1 MSIATPVI
9 TAPVP
14 LEALAPAASAPAR
27 FRLSRWF
34 GGLSLLLVAA
44 ITGASASMMGWF
56 VTQRMLAQEGRLT
69 NDFVHSLILVETPLQ
84 QFLAAPGPLPA
95 AVEASFA
102 HIARIPDVLRAN
114 VYDRERRVIWSSDR
128 SLIGRRFGPNEELDE
143 ALRGEVVVEKV
154 EGASR
159 HASKAEHEALA
170 AREALFIEI
179 YVPVRNV
186 AGGEVLG
193 AIEFYKSPRVLTAL
207 LDELRRN
214 ILLGAL
220 GFTTLLFLALFGLV
234 RHADRIMRTQERR
247 LVESETFAAVGEMA
261 SVVAHGIRNPLAT
274 IRSSAELM
282 QECVPEARTEAGDIV
297 AQCDRLGAWLRE
309 WLGYA
314 ADPPGTASPLA
325 VAPLVRSASAEIA
338 EVADRRNVHLIDA
351 LPETVPPVLA
361 ESLLVGQVLRSVLSN
376 ALEALRDGGQ
386 IRFDARVEAHY
397 VVLGVQD
404 DGPGLT
410 PEARRRVGQ
419 PLFTS
424 KPQGLGVGL
433 ALARR
438 VLRRHGGRLDIGD
451 APGGG
456 TRVEIILRRASTAAG
471 AGGAA

>member
-1 MSIATPVI
+1 MSLALPAT

-14 LEALAPAASAPAR
+14 FEPVAASRDLPAR

-34 GGLSLLLVAA
+34 GGLSLLLVAVV
-44 ITGASASMMGWF
+44 TGLSASLLGWF

-69 NDFVHSLILVETPLQ
+69 HDFVHSLILVETPLQ

-95 AVEASFA
+95 AVEASFE

-114 VYDRERRVIWSSDR
+114 VYDRERRVIWSSDPT
-128 SLIGRRFGPNEELDE
+128 LIGRRFGPNEELDE

-154 EGASR
+154 DGQAQ
-159 HASKAEHEALA
+159 AGMKAEHVALDA
-170 AREALFIEI
+170 PDALFVEI
-179 YVPVRNV
+179 YVPVRDA
-186 AGGEVLG
+186 AGREVLG
-193 AIEFYKSPRVLTAL
+193 AVEFYKHPRALTAL
-207 LDELRRN
+207 LAEMRRYM
-214 ILLGAL
+214 LLGAL

-234 RHADRIMRTQERR
+234 RRADRIMRAQERR
-247 LVESETFAAVGEMA
+247 LVDNETFAAVGEMA
-261 SVVAHGIRNPLAT
+261 SVVAHGIRNPLAA

-282 QECVPEARTEAGDIV
+282 QECVPAARIEAGDIV

-314 ADPPGTASPLA
+314 ADPPGLAQPLA
-325 VAPLVRSASAEIA
+325 LRPLVHSACAEIA
-338 EVADRRNVHLIDA
+338 GTAQRRGVRLEDAVPDA
-351 LPETVPPVLA
+351 LPAVQA
-361 ESLLVGQVLRSVLSN
+361 EALLVGQVLHSVLSN
-376 ALEALRDGGQ
+376 ALEALREGGT
-386 IRFDARVEAHY
+386 IRFEAHADARH
-397 VVLGVQD
+397 VVLSVQD
-404 DGPGLT
+404 DGPGLS
-410 PEARRRVGQ
+410 PEARQRAGQ
-419 PLFTS
+419 PMYTT

-456 TRVEIILRRASTAAG
+456 TRVEITLRRAVG